1 LKRGELEALGL
12 QRRFEDKMQVWR
24 KDYFGL
30 FRKAKFKDLPT
41 KYGYDPNGVLVWAR
55 AKKSLCGC

>member
-1 LKRGELEALGL
+1 
-12 QRRFEDKMQVWR
+12 MQVWR

-55 AKKSLCGC
+55 AKKSLSGCKS